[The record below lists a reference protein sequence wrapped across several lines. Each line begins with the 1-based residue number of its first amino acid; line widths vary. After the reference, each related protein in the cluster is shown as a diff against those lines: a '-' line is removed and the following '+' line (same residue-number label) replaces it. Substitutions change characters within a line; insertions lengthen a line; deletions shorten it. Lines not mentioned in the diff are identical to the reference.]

1 VAESAGPA
9 AGDSAGASREDEHE
23 EQRRKM
29 ERVLDQ
35 MVERFGPTHLDVL
48 AARHRLGSLLAS
60 SSSGGDASASAAA
73 ALAHFRAAIDG
84 YTAVLGANHEKTL
97 ASIRDF
103 QFCLA
108 RQSRGTTGTGRVE
121 DCPDDDADEGVEAM
135 PPRRDA
141 AADEGSD
148 TDDQGDPSL
157 PRVQF
162 IIPDN
167 SAQVSRLS
175 CFFLFLMVAP
185 GLVATAL
192 MVMESQVGEVLR
204 GVCVGS
210 GLCRSYYDQ
219 LVDIYMS
226 TNQQVRMCISYGG
239 ARHIGA
245 QCRSLCRVAALVAA
259 VCCVLWCAV
268 LCSAA
273 I

>member
-1 VAESAGPA
+1 MSAAAASPSTAAAPAADPADPAVAESAGPA

-23 EQRRKM
+23 QQRRKM

-35 MVERFGPTHLDVL
+35 MVERLGPTHLDVL

-60 SSSGGDASASAAA
+60 SSSGGDASTSAGA

-84 YTAVLGANHEKTL
+84 FTAVLGANHEKTV
-97 ASIRDF
+97 AAIRDF

-108 RQSRGTTGTGRVE
+108 RQSRGATAPGVGRVE
-121 DCPDDDADEGVEAM
+121 DCADDDTEAGVEAM

-148 TDDQGDPSL
+148 VDDQGNPSL

-192 MVMESQVGEVLR
+192 MVMESRVGEVLR

-226 TNQQVRMCISYGG
+226 TNQQVRACISYGG
-239 ARHIGA
+239 DAPR
-245 QCRSLCRVAALVAA
+245 
-259 VCCVLWCAV
+259 
-268 LCSAA
+268 
-273 I
+273 